1 MEENLIELER
11 IGAIQDGLCGF
22 LLDEVINPK
31 GKFHSD
37 PMISVARAELKKRHK
52 KDAGADE
59 TSFSTDLYY
68 QPVLNCLAWLLAW
81 PAV

>member
-1 MEENLIELER
+1 MKENLIELER

-37 PMISVARAELKKRHK
+37 PRISVARAEQKKRRK
-52 KDAGADE
+52 NDD
-59 TSFSTDLYY
+59 DDDDDD
-68 QPVLNCLAWLLAW
+68 
-81 PAV
+81 

>member
-1 MEENLIELER
+1 MKENLIELER

-37 PMISVARAELKKRHK
+37 PRISVARAEQKKHRK
-52 KDAGADE
+52 NDDN
-59 TSFSTDLYY
+59 D
-68 QPVLNCLAWLLAW
+68 
-81 PAV
+81 

>member
-1 MEENLIELER
+1 MKENLIELER

-37 PMISVARAELKKRHK
+37 PRISVARVERKKRRK
-52 KDAGADE
+52 NDD
-59 TSFSTDLYY
+59 DDDD
-68 QPVLNCLAWLLAW
+68 
-81 PAV
+81 